1 MNQDRTDKRSAPD
14 AQGHDELRE
23 RRASGADDHR
33 DDHRGE
39 TQRKPSPIEQREWRG
54 EGVCG
59 DRHTD

>member
-1 MNQDRTDKRSAPD
+1 MNQDRTDKRI
-14 AQGHDELRE
+14 AQDRHGHDELRE

-33 DDHRGE
+33 DEPR
-39 TQRKPSPIEQREWRG
+39 RKPSPIEQREWRG